1 MRRRTVKLLGCA
13 ALQSHAVFAYSSLSH
28 DCVAHVDDKV
38 FGGHHSTQKTSV
50 CEWLGIP
57 YAEAPVGELRFAPPV
72 KPFSS
77 NASFDA
83 DGYVSY
89 SSKTVR
95 AHDGSDGFLKPRAT
109 IVPKP
114 HPSIFRIR
122 MRLPSTL
129 ASTPTLST
137 R

>member
-1 MRRRTVKLLGCA
+1 MKCRTAILLGCA
-13 ALQSHAVFAYSSLSH
+13 ALQSHAVFAYSSLNH
-28 DCVAHVDDKV
+28 NCVANADDKV
-38 FGGHHSTQKTSV
+38 IGGHYSTQKTSV

-57 YAEAPVGELRFAPPV
+57 YAEAPVGERRFAPPV

-95 AHDGSDGFLKPRAT
+95 VQDGSDVFPNPGL
-109 IVPKP
+109 
-114 HPSIFRIR
+114 
-122 MRLPSTL
+122 
-129 ASTPTLST
+129 
-137 R
+137 